1 MWLSI
6 NHIVSAF
13 CPPPLPPSTLQ
24 AHTRPTP
31 RSLNSLLL
39 SLLPPSPFSS
49 LTPLPHILPTPL
61 TSLPLLPHPTHLV
74 SYGSCFTMDQV
85 SSAMPQLHCSRER
98 EGRTTSSN
106 TKMKPRCTKSWKEEK
121 EYSTNHISMKKAI
134 PGIIQRHPL
143 VSLSEAGK

>member
-6 NHIVSAF
+6 NHIVSSF
-13 CPPPLPPSTLQ
+13 CPPPPPPLY
-24 AHTRPTP
+24 RLTP
-31 RSLNSLLL
+31 VLLL
-39 SLLPPSPFSS
+39 PHSTPYSFHFFPPPPAPT

-134 PGIIQRHPL
+134 PGITQRHPL